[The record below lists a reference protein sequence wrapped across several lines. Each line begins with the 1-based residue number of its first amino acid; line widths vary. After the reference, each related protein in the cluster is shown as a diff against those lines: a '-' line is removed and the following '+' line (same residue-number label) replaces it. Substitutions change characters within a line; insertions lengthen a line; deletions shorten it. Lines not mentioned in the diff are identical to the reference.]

1 MIVSVVRTQDIVRND
16 GVNKESQKVC
26 TMHISARQ
34 TEGCIMFSKGKY
46 RRRAEKPDND
56 EDGFCFFCRS
66 VLKINMEITA
76 FVVVC
81 AIIFSI
87 LTPGNPVLNR
97 FAPVL
102 PGTEAW
108 AYTGSGFNIG
118 SQTAAETN
126 RDMSSLMQGD
136 EQAAN
141 NQAPGNVVNSGQGEN
156 IVNSQ
161 TPEGLVNGGQP
172 QDAVNGQFPEG
183 YVNGGQPQNAV
194 NGQVPE
200 GYVNDGQPQNAV
212 NGQVPEGY
220 VNDGQPQNAV
230 NGQVPEG
237 YVNDG
242 QPQNAVNGQVPEGY
256 VNDGQPQ
263 SPVEET
269 EFFGRAKNPTALRSQ
284 KAFESG
290 VGIIYALAC
299 MMILIAAWTMFL
311 QDSGSNG
318 RFRRKSRRRRR
329 FWRR

>member
-16 GVNKESQKVC
+16 GVSKVCHKAC
-26 TMHISARQ
+26 TMHISAPQ

-46 RRRAEKPDND
+46 RRRAEKPNND

-76 FVVVC
+76 FVVVW

-87 LTPGNPVLNR
+87 LTPENPVLNR

-172 QDAVNGQFPEG
+172 QDAVNGQVPEG

-194 NGQVPE
+194 NGQAPE
-200 GYVNDGQPQNAV
+200 GYVNGD
-212 NGQVPEGY
+212 
-220 VNDGQPQNAV
+220 
-230 NGQVPEG
+230 
-237 YVNDG
+237 
-242 QPQNAVNGQVPEGY
+242 
-256 VNDGQPQ
+256 QPQ
-263 SPVEET
+263 SPIEET
-269 EFFGRAKNPTALRSQ
+269 EFFGRAKNPAALRSQ

>member
-16 GVNKESQKVC
+16 GVSKVCHKAC
-26 TMHISARQ
+26 TMHISAPQ

-46 RRRAEKPDND
+46 RRRAEKPNND

-87 LTPGNPVLNR
+87 LTPENPVLNR

-172 QDAVNGQFPEG
+172 QDAVNGQFSEG

-194 NGQVPE
+194 NGQAPE
-200 GYVNDGQPQNAV
+200 GYVNGD
-212 NGQVPEGY
+212 
-220 VNDGQPQNAV
+220 
-230 NGQVPEG
+230 
-237 YVNDG
+237 
-242 QPQNAVNGQVPEGY
+242 
-256 VNDGQPQ
+256 QPQ
-263 SPVEET
+263 SPIEET
-269 EFFGRAKNPTALRSQ
+269 EFFGRAKNPAALRSQ

>member
-16 GVNKESQKVC
+16 GVSKVCHKAC
-26 TMHISARQ
+26 TMHISAPQ

-46 RRRAEKPDND
+46 RRRAEKPNND

-87 LTPGNPVLNR
+87 LTPENPVLNR

-172 QDAVNGQFPEG
+172 QDAVNGQ
-183 YVNGGQPQNAV
+183 
-194 NGQVPE
+194 VPE

-212 NGQVPEGY
+212 NGQAPEGY
-220 VNDGQPQNAV
+220 VNGD
-230 NGQVPEG
+230 
-237 YVNDG
+237 
-242 QPQNAVNGQVPEGY
+242 
-256 VNDGQPQ
+256 QPQ
-263 SPVEET
+263 SPIEET
-269 EFFGRAKNPTALRSQ
+269 EFFGRAKNPAALRSQ

>member
-16 GVNKESQKVC
+16 GVSKVCHKAC
-26 TMHISARQ
+26 TMHISAPQ

-46 RRRAEKPDND
+46 RRRAEKPNND

-87 LTPGNPVLNR
+87 LTPENPVLNR

-172 QDAVNGQFPEG
+172 QDAVNGQVPEG

-200 GYVNDGQPQNAV
+200 GYVNGGQPQNAV
-212 NGQVPEGY
+212 NGQAPEGY
-220 VNDGQPQNAV
+220 VNG
-230 NGQVPEG
+230 E
-237 YVNDG
+237 
-242 QPQNAVNGQVPEGY
+242 
-256 VNDGQPQ
+256 QPQ

>member
-46 RRRAEKPDND
+46 RRRAEKPNND

-172 QDAVNGQFPEG
+172 QDAVNGQAPEG
-183 YVNGGQPQNAV
+183 YVNG
-194 NGQVPE
+194 
-200 GYVNDGQPQNAV
+200 D
-212 NGQVPEGY
+212 
-220 VNDGQPQNAV
+220 
-230 NGQVPEG
+230 
-237 YVNDG
+237 
-242 QPQNAVNGQVPEGY
+242 
-256 VNDGQPQ
+256 QPQ
-263 SPVEET
+263 SPIEET
-269 EFFGRAKNPTALRSQ
+269 EFFGRAKNPAALRSQ

>member
-16 GVNKESQKVC
+16 GVSKVCHKAC
-26 TMHISARQ
+26 TMHISAPQ

-46 RRRAEKPDND
+46 RRRAEKPNND

-87 LTPGNPVLNR
+87 LTPENPVLNR

-183 YVNGGQPQNAV
+183 YVNGGQPQDAV

-200 GYVNDGQPQNAV
+200 GYVNGGQPQNAV
-212 NGQVPEGY
+212 NGQAPEGY
-220 VNDGQPQNAV
+220 VNG
-230 NGQVPEG
+230 E
-237 YVNDG
+237 
-242 QPQNAVNGQVPEGY
+242 
-256 VNDGQPQ
+256 QPQ

>member
-220 VNDGQPQNAV
+220 VNG
-230 NGQVPEG
+230 
-237 YVNDG
+237 
-242 QPQNAVNGQVPEGY
+242 
-256 VNDGQPQ
+256 GQPQ
-263 SPVEET
+263 SPIEET
-269 EFFGRAKNPTALRSQ
+269 EFFGRAKNPAALRSQ

>member
-1 MIVSVVRTQDIVRND
+1 
-16 GVNKESQKVC
+16 
-26 TMHISARQ
+26 
-34 TEGCIMFSKGKY
+34 MFSKGKY

-87 LTPGNPVLNR
+87 LTPENPVLNR

-194 NGQVPE
+194 NGQAPE
-200 GYVNDGQPQNAV
+200 GYVNGD
-212 NGQVPEGY
+212 
-220 VNDGQPQNAV
+220 
-230 NGQVPEG
+230 
-237 YVNDG
+237 
-242 QPQNAVNGQVPEGY
+242 
-256 VNDGQPQ
+256 QPQ
-263 SPVEET
+263 SPREET
-269 EFFGRAKNPTALRSQ
+269 EFFGRAKNPAALRSQ

>member
-16 GVNKESQKVC
+16 GVSKVCHKAC
-26 TMHISARQ
+26 TMHISAPQ

-46 RRRAEKPDND
+46 RRRAEKPNND
-56 EDGFCFFCRS
+56 EGGFCFFCRS

-87 LTPGNPVLNR
+87 LTPENPVLNR

-172 QDAVNGQFPEG
+172 QDAVNGQVPEG

-200 GYVNDGQPQNAV
+200 GYVNGGQPQNAV
-212 NGQVPEGY
+212 NGQAPEGY
-220 VNDGQPQNAV
+220 VNGD
-230 NGQVPEG
+230 
-237 YVNDG
+237 
-242 QPQNAVNGQVPEGY
+242 
-256 VNDGQPQ
+256 QPQ
-263 SPVEET
+263 SPIEET
-269 EFFGRAKNPTALRSQ
+269 EFFGRAKNPAALRSQ

>member
-16 GVNKESQKVC
+16 GVSKVCHKAC

-46 RRRAEKPDND
+46 RRRAEKPNND

-87 LTPGNPVLNR
+87 LTPGNTVLNR

-161 TPEGLVNGGQP
+161 TPELVNGGQP

-183 YVNGGQPQNAV
+183 YVNGGQPQDAV
-194 NGQVPE
+194 NGQAPE
-200 GYVNDGQPQNAV
+200 GYVNG
-212 NGQVPEGY
+212 E
-220 VNDGQPQNAV
+220 
-230 NGQVPEG
+230 
-237 YVNDG
+237 
-242 QPQNAVNGQVPEGY
+242 
-256 VNDGQPQ
+256 QPQ

>member
-16 GVNKESQKVC
+16 GVSKVCHKAC
-26 TMHISARQ
+26 TMHISAPQ

-46 RRRAEKPDND
+46 RRRAEKPNND

-87 LTPGNPVLNR
+87 LTPENPVLNR

-172 QDAVNGQFPEG
+172 QDAVNGQVPEG

-200 GYVNDGQPQNAV
+200 GYVNGGQPQDAV
-212 NGQVPEGY
+212 NGQAPEGY
-220 VNDGQPQNAV
+220 VNG
-230 NGQVPEG
+230 E
-237 YVNDG
+237 
-242 QPQNAVNGQVPEGY
+242 
-256 VNDGQPQ
+256 QPQ

-311 QDSGSNG
+311 QDSSSNG

>member
-1 MIVSVVRTQDIVRND
+1 MIVPVVRTQDIVRND

-141 NQAPGNVVNSGQGEN
+141 NQAPGNVVNSGQGEI

-172 QDAVNGQFPEG
+172 QDAVNGQFSEG

-194 NGQVPE
+194 NGQAPE
-200 GYVNDGQPQNAV
+200 GYVNGD
-212 NGQVPEGY
+212 
-220 VNDGQPQNAV
+220 
-230 NGQVPEG
+230 
-237 YVNDG
+237 
-242 QPQNAVNGQVPEGY
+242 
-256 VNDGQPQ
+256 QPQ
-263 SPVEET
+263 SPIEET
-269 EFFGRAKNPTALRSQ
+269 EFFGRAKNPAALRSQ

>member
-16 GVNKESQKVC
+16 GVSKVCHKAC
-26 TMHISARQ
+26 TMHISAPQ
-34 TEGCIMFSKGKY
+34 AEGCIMFSKGKY
-46 RRRAEKPDND
+46 RRRAEKPNND

-87 LTPGNPVLNR
+87 LTPENPVLNR

-183 YVNGGQPQNAV
+183 YVNGGQPQDAV
-194 NGQVPE
+194 NGQAPE
-200 GYVNDGQPQNAV
+200 GYVNG
-212 NGQVPEGY
+212 
-220 VNDGQPQNAV
+220 
-230 NGQVPEG
+230 
-237 YVNDG
+237 
-242 QPQNAVNGQVPEGY
+242 
-256 VNDGQPQ
+256 GQPQ

>member
-16 GVNKESQKVC
+16 GVSKVCHKAC
-26 TMHISARQ
+26 TMHISAPQ

-46 RRRAEKPDND
+46 RRRAEKPNND

-87 LTPGNPVLNR
+87 LTPENPVLNR

-172 QDAVNGQFPEG
+172 QDAVTLT
-183 YVNGGQPQNAV
+183 AV
-194 NGQVPE
+194 
-200 GYVNDGQPQNAV
+200 
-212 NGQVPEGY
+212 
-220 VNDGQPQNAV
+220 
-230 NGQVPEG
+230 
-237 YVNDG
+237 
-242 QPQNAVNGQVPEGY
+242 
-256 VNDGQPQ
+256 
-263 SPVEET
+263 
-269 EFFGRAKNPTALRSQ
+269 
-284 KAFESG
+284 
-290 VGIIYALAC
+290 
-299 MMILIAAWTMFL
+299 
-311 QDSGSNG
+311 
-318 RFRRKSRRRRR
+318 SRRML
-329 FWRR
+329 

>member
-16 GVNKESQKVC
+16 GVSKVSQIVC

-66 VLKINMEITA
+66 VLKINMEIAA

-87 LTPGNPVLNR
+87 LTPGNTVLNR

-161 TPEGLVNGGQP
+161 TPELVNGGQP

-183 YVNGGQPQNAV
+183 YVNGGQPQDAV
-194 NGQVPE
+194 NGQAPE
-200 GYVNDGQPQNAV
+200 GYVNG
-212 NGQVPEGY
+212 E
-220 VNDGQPQNAV
+220 
-230 NGQVPEG
+230 
-237 YVNDG
+237 
-242 QPQNAVNGQVPEGY
+242 
-256 VNDGQPQ
+256 QPQ

-269 EFFGRAKNPTALRSQ
+269 EFFGRAKNPAALRSQ

>member
-16 GVNKESQKVC
+16 GVSKVCHKAC
-26 TMHISARQ
+26 TMHISAPQ

-46 RRRAEKPDND
+46 RRRAEKPNND

-87 LTPGNPVLNR
+87 LTPENPVLNR

-172 QDAVNGQFPEG
+172 QDAVNGQVPEG

-194 NGQVPE
+194 NGQAPE
-200 GYVNDGQPQNAV
+200 GYVNGD
-212 NGQVPEGY
+212 
-220 VNDGQPQNAV
+220 
-230 NGQVPEG
+230 
-237 YVNDG
+237 
-242 QPQNAVNGQVPEGY
+242 
-256 VNDGQPQ
+256 QPQ
-263 SPVEET
+263 SPIEET
-269 EFFGRAKNPTALRSQ
+269 EFFGRAKNPATLRSQ

>member
-16 GVNKESQKVC
+16 GVSKVCHKAC
-26 TMHISARQ
+26 TMHISAPQ

-46 RRRAEKPDND
+46 RRRAEKPNND

-87 LTPGNPVLNR
+87 LTPGNTVLNR

-172 QDAVNGQFPEG
+172 QDAVNGQAPEGYVNDGQPQNAVNDQAPEG

-194 NGQVPE
+194 NGQAPE
-200 GYVNDGQPQNAV
+200 GYVNGD
-212 NGQVPEGY
+212 
-220 VNDGQPQNAV
+220 
-230 NGQVPEG
+230 
-237 YVNDG
+237 
-242 QPQNAVNGQVPEGY
+242 
-256 VNDGQPQ
+256 QPQ
-263 SPVEET
+263 SPIEET

>member
-87 LTPGNPVLNR
+87 LTPENPVLNR

-172 QDAVNGQFPEG
+172 QDAVNGQVPEG

-194 NGQVPE
+194 NGQAPE
-200 GYVNDGQPQNAV
+200 GYVNGD
-212 NGQVPEGY
+212 
-220 VNDGQPQNAV
+220 
-230 NGQVPEG
+230 
-237 YVNDG
+237 
-242 QPQNAVNGQVPEGY
+242 
-256 VNDGQPQ
+256 QPQ
-263 SPVEET
+263 SPIEET
-269 EFFGRAKNPTALRSQ
+269 EFFGRAKNPAALRSQ

-318 RFRRKSRRRRR
+318 RCRRKIRRRLR

>member
-16 GVNKESQKVC
+16 GVSKVCHKAC
-26 TMHISARQ
+26 TMHISAPQ

-46 RRRAEKPDND
+46 RRRAEKPNND

-87 LTPGNPVLNR
+87 LTPENPVLNR

-172 QDAVNGQFPEG
+172 QDAVNGQVPEG
-183 YVNGGQPQNAV
+183 YVNG
-194 NGQVPE
+194 
-200 GYVNDGQPQNAV
+200 
-212 NGQVPEGY
+212 
-220 VNDGQPQNAV
+220 
-230 NGQVPEG
+230 
-237 YVNDG
+237 G

>member
-16 GVNKESQKVC
+16 GVSKVSQIVC

-81 AIIFSI
+81 AIFFSI

-97 FAPVL
+97 FAQVL

-183 YVNGGQPQNAV
+183 YVNGGQPQNVV
-194 NGQVPE
+194 NGQAPE
-200 GYVNDGQPQNAV
+200 GYVNGD
-212 NGQVPEGY
+212 
-220 VNDGQPQNAV
+220 
-230 NGQVPEG
+230 
-237 YVNDG
+237 
-242 QPQNAVNGQVPEGY
+242 
-256 VNDGQPQ
+256 QPQ
-263 SPVEET
+263 SPIEET
-269 EFFGRAKNPTALRSQ
+269 EFFGRAKNPAALRSQ

>member
-200 GYVNDGQPQNAV
+200 GYVNDGQPQ
-212 NGQVPEGY
+212 
-220 VNDGQPQNAV
+220 
-230 NGQVPEG
+230 
-237 YVNDG
+237 
-242 QPQNAVNGQVPEGY
+242 
-256 VNDGQPQ
+256 

>member
-16 GVNKESQKVC
+16 GVSKVCHKAC
-26 TMHISARQ
+26 TMHISAPQ

-46 RRRAEKPDND
+46 RRRAEKPNND

-87 LTPGNPVLNR
+87 LTPENPVLNR

-172 QDAVNGQFPEG
+172 Q
-183 YVNGGQPQNAV
+183 NAV

-200 GYVNDGQPQNAV
+200 GYGNDGQPQNAV

-220 VNDGQPQNAV
+220 VNGGQPQNAV
-230 NGQVPEG
+230 NGQAPEG
-237 YVNDG
+237 YVNGD
-242 QPQNAVNGQVPEGY
+242 
-256 VNDGQPQ
+256 QPQ
-263 SPVEET
+263 SPIEET
-269 EFFGRAKNPTALRSQ
+269 EFFGRAKNPAALRSQ

>member
-1 MIVSVVRTQDIVRND
+1 
-16 GVNKESQKVC
+16 
-26 TMHISARQ
+26 
-34 TEGCIMFSKGKY
+34 
-46 RRRAEKPDND
+46 
-56 EDGFCFFCRS
+56 
-66 VLKINMEITA
+66 MEITA

-97 FAPVL
+97 YAPVL

-108 AYTGSGFNIG
+108 AYTGSRFNIG

-161 TPEGLVNGGQP
+161 APEGLVNGGQP

-183 YVNGGQPQNAV
+183 YVNG
-194 NGQVPE
+194 
-200 GYVNDGQPQNAV
+200 
-212 NGQVPEGY
+212 
-220 VNDGQPQNAV
+220 
-230 NGQVPEG
+230 
-237 YVNDG
+237 
-242 QPQNAVNGQVPEGY
+242 
-256 VNDGQPQ
+256 GQPQ

-299 MMILIAAWTMFL
+299 MMILIAAWTMLL
-311 QDSGSNG
+311 QDSNSNR

-329 FWRR
+329 FWGR

>member
-16 GVNKESQKVC
+16 GVSKVCHKAC
-26 TMHISARQ
+26 TMHISAPQ

-46 RRRAEKPDND
+46 RRRAEKPNND

-76 FVVVC
+76 FVVVW

-87 LTPGNPVLNR
+87 LTPENPVLNR

-172 QDAVNGQFPEG
+172 QDAVNGQVPEG
-183 YVNGGQPQNAV
+183 YVNG
-194 NGQVPE
+194 
-200 GYVNDGQPQNAV
+200 
-212 NGQVPEGY
+212 
-220 VNDGQPQNAV
+220 
-230 NGQVPEG
+230 
-237 YVNDG
+237 G

>member
-16 GVNKESQKVC
+16 GVSKVCHKAC
-26 TMHISARQ
+26 TMHISAPQ

-46 RRRAEKPDND
+46 RRRAEKPNND

-87 LTPGNPVLNR
+87 LTPENPVLNR

-161 TPEGLVNGGQP
+161 TPELVNGGQP

-183 YVNGGQPQNAV
+183 YVNGGQPQDAV
-194 NGQVPE
+194 NGQAPE
-200 GYVNDGQPQNAV
+200 GYVNG
-212 NGQVPEGY
+212 
-220 VNDGQPQNAV
+220 
-230 NGQVPEG
+230 
-237 YVNDG
+237 
-242 QPQNAVNGQVPEGY
+242 
-256 VNDGQPQ
+256 GQPQ

>member
-16 GVNKESQKVC
+16 GVSKVCHKAC
-26 TMHISARQ
+26 TMHISAPQ

-46 RRRAEKPDND
+46 RRRAEKPNND

-87 LTPGNPVLNR
+87 LTPENPVLNR

-183 YVNGGQPQNAV
+183 YVNGGQPQDAV
-194 NGQVPE
+194 NGQAPE
-200 GYVNDGQPQNAV
+200 GYVNG
-212 NGQVPEGY
+212 E
-220 VNDGQPQNAV
+220 
-230 NGQVPEG
+230 
-237 YVNDG
+237 
-242 QPQNAVNGQVPEGY
+242 
-256 VNDGQPQ
+256 QPQ

-329 FWRR
+329 SWRR

>member
-194 NGQVPE
+194 NGQAPE
-200 GYVNDGQPQNAV
+200 GYVNG
-212 NGQVPEGY
+212 E
-220 VNDGQPQNAV
+220 
-230 NGQVPEG
+230 
-237 YVNDG
+237 
-242 QPQNAVNGQVPEGY
+242 
-256 VNDGQPQ
+256 QPQ

>member
-16 GVNKESQKVC
+16 GVSKVCHKAC
-26 TMHISARQ
+26 TMHISAPQ

-46 RRRAEKPDND
+46 RRRAEKPNND

-87 LTPGNPVLNR
+87 LTPENPVLNR

-172 QDAVNGQFPEG
+172 QDAVNGQVPEG

-194 NGQVPE
+194 NGQAPE
-200 GYVNDGQPQNAV
+200 GYVNGGQPQNAV
-212 NGQVPEGY
+212 NGQAPEGY
-220 VNDGQPQNAV
+220 VNGD
-230 NGQVPEG
+230 
-237 YVNDG
+237 
-242 QPQNAVNGQVPEGY
+242 
-256 VNDGQPQ
+256 QPQ
-263 SPVEET
+263 SPIEET
-269 EFFGRAKNPTALRSQ
+269 EFFGRAKNPAALRSQ

>member
-56 EDGFCFFCRS
+56 EAGFCFFCRS

-172 QDAVNGQFPEG
+172 QDAVNGQFSEG

-200 GYVNDGQPQNAV
+200 GYVNGGQPQNAV
-212 NGQVPEGY
+212 NGQAPEGY
-220 VNDGQPQNAV
+220 VNGD
-230 NGQVPEG
+230 
-237 YVNDG
+237 
-242 QPQNAVNGQVPEGY
+242 
-256 VNDGQPQ
+256 QPQ
-263 SPVEET
+263 SPIEET

>member
-16 GVNKESQKVC
+16 GVSKVCHKAC
-26 TMHISARQ
+26 TMHISAPQ

-46 RRRAEKPDND
+46 RRRAEKPNND

-87 LTPGNPVLNR
+87 LTPENPVLNR

-172 QDAVNGQFPEG
+172 QDAVNGQVPEG

-212 NGQVPEGY
+212 NGQAPEGY
-220 VNDGQPQNAV
+220 VNGD
-230 NGQVPEG
+230 
-237 YVNDG
+237 
-242 QPQNAVNGQVPEGY
+242 
-256 VNDGQPQ
+256 QPQ
-263 SPVEET
+263 SPIEET
-269 EFFGRAKNPTALRSQ
+269 EFFGRAKNPAALRSQ

>member
-1 MIVSVVRTQDIVRND
+1 
-16 GVNKESQKVC
+16 
-26 TMHISARQ
+26 
-34 TEGCIMFSKGKY
+34 MFSKGKY
-46 RRRAEKPDND
+46 RRRAEKPNND

-87 LTPGNPVLNR
+87 LTPENPVLNR

-183 YVNGGQPQNAV
+183 YVNGGQPQDAV
-194 NGQVPE
+194 NGQFPE
-200 GYVNDGQPQNAV
+200 GYVNGGQPQDAV
-212 NGQVPEGY
+212 NGQAPEGY
-220 VNDGQPQNAV
+220 VNG
-230 NGQVPEG
+230 E
-237 YVNDG
+237 
-242 QPQNAVNGQVPEGY
+242 
-256 VNDGQPQ
+256 QPQ

>member
-16 GVNKESQKVC
+16 GVSKVCHKAC
-26 TMHISARQ
+26 TMHISAPQ

-46 RRRAEKPDND
+46 RRRAEKPNND

-87 LTPGNPVLNR
+87 LTPENPVLNR

-172 QDAVNGQFPEG
+172 QDAVNGQVPEGYVNGGQPQDAVNGQFPEG
-183 YVNGGQPQNAV
+183 YVNGGQPQDAV
-194 NGQVPE
+194 NGQAPE
-200 GYVNDGQPQNAV
+200 GYVNG
-212 NGQVPEGY
+212 
-220 VNDGQPQNAV
+220 
-230 NGQVPEG
+230 
-237 YVNDG
+237 
-242 QPQNAVNGQVPEGY
+242 
-256 VNDGQPQ
+256 GQPQ

-269 EFFGRAKNPTALRSQ
+269 EFFGRAKNPAALRSQ

>member
-16 GVNKESQKVC
+16 GVSKVCHKAC
-26 TMHISARQ
+26 TMHISAPQ

-46 RRRAEKPDND
+46 RRRAEKPNND

-87 LTPGNPVLNR
+87 LTSGNPVLNR

-172 QDAVNGQFPEG
+172 QDAVNGQVPEG

-194 NGQVPE
+194 NGQAPE
-200 GYVNDGQPQNAV
+200 GYVNGD
-212 NGQVPEGY
+212 
-220 VNDGQPQNAV
+220 
-230 NGQVPEG
+230 
-237 YVNDG
+237 
-242 QPQNAVNGQVPEGY
+242 
-256 VNDGQPQ
+256 QPQ
-263 SPVEET
+263 SPIEET
-269 EFFGRAKNPTALRSQ
+269 EFFGRAKNPAALRSQ

>member
-1 MIVSVVRTQDIVRND
+1 MRDPFLIVSVVRTQDIVRND
-16 GVNKESQKVC
+16 GVSKVCHKAC
-26 TMHISARQ
+26 TMHISAPQ

-46 RRRAEKPDND
+46 RRRAEKPNND

-87 LTPGNPVLNR
+87 LTPENPVLNR

-194 NGQVPE
+194 NGQAPE
-200 GYVNDGQPQNAV
+200 GYVNGD
-212 NGQVPEGY
+212 
-220 VNDGQPQNAV
+220 
-230 NGQVPEG
+230 
-237 YVNDG
+237 
-242 QPQNAVNGQVPEGY
+242 
-256 VNDGQPQ
+256 QPQ
-263 SPVEET
+263 SPIEET
-269 EFFGRAKNPTALRSQ
+269 EFFGRAKNPAALRSQ

-311 QDSGSNG
+311 QDSGRNG

>member
-1 MIVSVVRTQDIVRND
+1 
-16 GVNKESQKVC
+16 
-26 TMHISARQ
+26 
-34 TEGCIMFSKGKY
+34 MFSKGKY
-46 RRRAEKPDND
+46 RRRAEKPNND

-87 LTPGNPVLNR
+87 LTPENPVLNR

-172 QDAVNGQFPEG
+172 QDAVNGQVPEG

-200 GYVNDGQPQNAV
+200 GYVNGGQPQNAV
-212 NGQVPEGY
+212 NGQAPEGY
-220 VNDGQPQNAV
+220 VNGD
-230 NGQVPEG
+230 
-237 YVNDG
+237 
-242 QPQNAVNGQVPEGY
+242 
-256 VNDGQPQ
+256 QPQ
-263 SPVEET
+263 SPIEET
-269 EFFGRAKNPTALRSQ
+269 EFFGRAKNPAALRSQ

>member
-16 GVNKESQKVC
+16 GVSKVCHKAC
-26 TMHISARQ
+26 TMHISAPQ

-46 RRRAEKPDND
+46 RRRAEKPNND

-87 LTPGNPVLNR
+87 LTPENPVLNR

-183 YVNGGQPQNAV
+183 YVNGGQPQDAV
-194 NGQVPE
+194 NGQAPE
-200 GYVNDGQPQNAV
+200 GYVNGD
-212 NGQVPEGY
+212 
-220 VNDGQPQNAV
+220 
-230 NGQVPEG
+230 
-237 YVNDG
+237 
-242 QPQNAVNGQVPEGY
+242 
-256 VNDGQPQ
+256 QPQ
-263 SPVEET
+263 SPIEET
-269 EFFGRAKNPTALRSQ
+269 EFFGRAKNPAALRSQ

>member
-16 GVNKESQKVC
+16 GVSKVCHKAC
-26 TMHISARQ
+26 TMHISAPQ

-46 RRRAEKPDND
+46 RRRAEKPNND

-87 LTPGNPVLNR
+87 LTPGNTVLNR

-194 NGQVPE
+194 NGQAPE
-200 GYVNDGQPQNAV
+200 GYVNGD
-212 NGQVPEGY
+212 
-220 VNDGQPQNAV
+220 
-230 NGQVPEG
+230 
-237 YVNDG
+237 
-242 QPQNAVNGQVPEGY
+242 
-256 VNDGQPQ
+256 QPQ
-263 SPVEET
+263 SPIEET
-269 EFFGRAKNPTALRSQ
+269 EFFGRAKNPAALRSQ

>member
-16 GVNKESQKVC
+16 GVSKVCHKAC
-26 TMHISARQ
+26 TMHISAPQ

-46 RRRAEKPDND
+46 RRRAEKPNND

-87 LTPGNPVLNR
+87 LTPENPVLNR

-172 QDAVNGQFPEG
+172 QDAVNGQ
-183 YVNGGQPQNAV
+183 
-194 NGQVPE
+194 VPE

-220 VNDGQPQNAV
+220 VNGGQPQNAV
-230 NGQVPEG
+230 NGQAPEG
-237 YVNDG
+237 YVNGD
-242 QPQNAVNGQVPEGY
+242 
-256 VNDGQPQ
+256 QPQ
-263 SPVEET
+263 SPIEET
-269 EFFGRAKNPTALRSQ
+269 EFFGRAKNPAALRSQ